1 MSETGSKPP
10 PNHAGGGAGDD
21 AGEDTG
27 DKKAQL
33 EALFAAWDERG
44 RVEGTSEPE
53 PEVDD
58 ELRRARLAWGFDP
71 LRLWL
76 TLTLLGTVL
85 CVWLMA
91 STRYEVAYWLQGDAA
106 PIELGDL
113 GERYK
118 AGERTL
124 PVESNR
130 YVHASGLFITH
141 ESEGL
146 VGRGDASDD
155 TRRFFLCPL
164 FDIVV
169 RTSKPFPD
177 KPFHRAASIE
187 VDPAWL
193 GLLEEKRAFPYD
205 LTVTAEVTGRLV
217 RGSEVS
223 RWHAKPVVH
232 FAQVSRHDPRD
243 LWLLIDG
250 DRPDNYAHFA
260 VVWGAAV
267 LVLLSSFALLSRA
280 WFRRRRGA

>member
-1 MSETGSKPP
+1 MSETGPNPP
-10 PNHAGGGAGDD
+10 PPDRAGGGDGD
-21 AGEDTG
+21 GE

-44 RVEGTSEPE
+44 RAEGVVAAEPE
-53 PEVDD
+53 ADD
-58 ELRRARLAWGFDP
+58 ELRRARRAWGFDP

-76 TLTLLGTVL
+76 TLTLLGGAL

-91 STRYEVAYWLQGDAA
+91 STRYEVAYWLQGDTA
-106 PIELGDL
+106 PVELGDL

-118 AGERTL
+118 AGERKL

-141 ESEGL
+141 ESEGM
-146 VGRGDASDD
+146 VGRGDGDGDA

-169 RTSKPFPD
+169 RTSQPFPD

-187 VDPAWL
+187 VDAAWID
-193 GLLEEKRAFPYD
+193 LLEQKRAFPYD
-205 LTVTAEVTGRLV
+205 LTITTEVTGRLV

-232 FAQVSRHDPRD
+232 FAQVARRDPRE

-250 DRPDNYAHFA
+250 DRPENYAHFA
-260 VVWGAAV
+260 GLWGAAV
-267 LVLLSSFALLSRA
+267 LALLASFGLLARA
-280 WFRRRRGA
+280 FIRRRRGA

>member
-1 MSETGSKPP
+1 MSEIGSNPP
-10 PNHAGGGAGDD
+10 PDEV
-21 AGEDTG
+21 GEDAG

-44 RVEGTSEPE
+44 RVEGSGDDEPV
-53 PEVDD
+53 VDD

-76 TLTLLGTVL
+76 TLTLLGAAL

-91 STRYEVAYWLQGDAA
+91 STRYEVAYWLQGDA
-106 PIELGDL
+106 PPVELGDL

-118 AGERTL
+118 AGERAL
-124 PVESNR
+124 PVDSNR

-141 ESEGL
+141 ESEGM
-146 VGRGDASDD
+146 VGRGGDSGGDV

-169 RTSKPFPD
+169 RTSQPFPD

-187 VDPAWL
+187 VDAAWVD
-193 GLLEEKRAFPYD
+193 LLEQKRAFPYD
-205 LTVTAEVTGRLV
+205 LTDHHRDHGRLV

-232 FAQVSRHDPRD
+232 FAQVTRRDPRE

-250 DRPDNYAHFA
+250 DRPENYAHFA

-267 LVLLSSFALLSRA
+267 LALLSSFGLLGRA
-280 WFRRRRGA
+280 WMRRRRGA

>member
-1 MSETGSKPP
+1 MSETGSNPP
-10 PNHAGGGAGDD
+10 PDGAGDD
-21 AGEDTG
+21 AD

-44 RVEGTSEPE
+44 RAEGAVDDEPV
-53 PEVDD
+53 VDD

-76 TLTLLGTVL
+76 TLTLLGAAL

-91 STRYEVAYWLQGDAA
+91 STRYEVAYWLQGDTA

-146 VGRGDASDD
+146 VGRGGDSDGE

-187 VDPAWL
+187 VDPAWVE
-193 GLLEEKRAFPYD
+193 LLEQKRAFPYD

-232 FAQVSRHDPRD
+232 FAQVTRRDPRE

-250 DRPDNYAHFA
+250 DRPESYAHFA

-267 LVLLSSFALLSRA
+267 LVLLSSFGLLGRA
-280 WFRRRRGA
+280 WIRRRRGA